1 MRTYSPEQRLEPD
14 HNFEDF
20 LYGYDVTDFIQTN
33 PAPDDEC
40 IDLGF
45 IYEEEAELENLL
57 RSEPL

>member
-14 HNFEDF
+14 HDLEEF
-20 LYGYDVTDFIQTN
+20 LYGYDMTDFIQTN
-33 PAPDDEC
+33 TVPDDEY

>member
-14 HNFEDF
+14 HDLEDF
-20 LYGYDVTDFIQTN
+20 LYGCDVTDFIQTN
-33 PAPDDEC
+33 IPDDEY

>member
-14 HNFEDF
+14 DLEDF
-20 LYGYDVTDFIQTN
+20 LYGYDVTDFIQTQTV
-33 PAPDDEC
+33 PDDEC

>member
-20 LYGYDVTDFIQTN
+20 LYGYDVTDFIQTT
-33 PAPDDEC
+33 APDDEY
-40 IDLGF
+40 IDLRF
-45 IYEEEAELENLL
+45 IYEEEAEIDNLL